1 VKNPFGGV
9 GRAFANRAYRI
20 YWIGQVPHVQGQWI
34 YRVAAGWMMF
44 DMTQSPAWLGATG
57 FAMSAPALVL
67 SPLAGALCDRI
78 GHRRMSLIATATSGL
93 IELAT
98 AALAYTGLMTPLLLF
113 ALVLLL
119 AISTAFEFP
128 ARQSLV
134 SVLLERSILTEG
146 MALNWAVFNAAFFT
160 GPLFAGLLLAAG
172 GPPLAFAAVGAACL
186 WMFGALARIPL
197 VEMRQPRHA
206 EAGGLLADVM
216 SGIRYTLAHPVI
228 PVVIALQV
236 AASVLIR
243 PYVDL
248 MPGFAGAVFGRG
260 EEGLATLLAGSGV
273 GALLVSVSLTLFSRE
288 SWLPYTFVI
297 GAACAGIALI
307 AFAAT
312 DNYWLA
318 VAVLLIVGGGTTA
331 TGIANATIIQ
341 QHVDPGYRGRV
352 VSLNM
357 AFQMGTPAFGSLALG
372 WLAEFIGLQLAIGIA
387 GVVFL
392 ACMTPFTR
400 TLFRMPQPS

>member
-1 VKNPFGGV
+1 
-9 GRAFANRAYRI
+9 
-20 YWIGQVPHVQGQWI
+20 
-34 YRVAAGWMMF
+34 
-44 DMTQSPAWLGATG
+44 
-57 FAMSAPALVL
+57 
-67 SPLAGALCDRI
+67 
-78 GHRRMSLIATATSGL
+78 
-93 IELAT
+93 
-98 AALAYTGLMTPLLLF
+98 
-113 ALVLLL
+113 
-119 AISTAFEFP
+119 
-128 ARQSLV
+128 
-134 SVLLERSILTEG
+134 
-146 MALNWAVFNAAFFT
+146 
-160 GPLFAGLLLAAG
+160 
-172 GPPLAFAAVGAACL
+172 
-186 WMFGALARIPL
+186 MFGALARIPL
-197 VEMRQPRHA
+197 VDMRQPRHA